1 MRNQIKT
8 LSLGEEY
15 DFFKMN
21 KYERKAQAIYNKK
34 NEKIIKMS
42 LYIFYIFSSIY
53 IFFLF
58 NLLEMN
64 YLILTFG
71 LLIVGEIILIILSF
85 HLGTLYE
92 RKIKDEDYISA
103 KKVMEEYRKDCYDFQ
118 IKKNLKKCLDE
129 SKGYS
134 DILKEMK
141 IKLEKKE
148 VEENA

>member
-21 KYERKAQAIYNKK
+21 KPERKAQAIYNKK

-42 LYIFYIFSSIY
+42 LYIFYMFSSIY
-53 IFFLF
+53 IFSLF
-58 NLLEMN
+58 NFLGMN
-64 YLILTFG
+64 FG
-71 LLIVGEIILIILSF
+71 LLIVGEIILMILSSY
-85 HLGTLYE
+85 LATLYE

-118 IKKNLKKCLDE
+118 IKSNLKKILNE
-129 SKGYS
+129 SIEHS
-134 DILKEMK
+134 QHIKETREYFGM
-141 IKLEKKE
+141 IEK
-148 VEENA
+148 

>member
-21 KYERKAQAIYNKK
+21 KPERKAQAIYNKK

-42 LYIFYIFSSIY
+42 LYIFYMFSSIY
-53 IFFLF
+53 IFSLF
-58 NLLEMN
+58 NLLGMN
-64 YLILTFG
+64 YLILIFE

-92 RKIKDEDYISA
+92 KKIKDEDYISA

-118 IKKNLKKCLDE
+118 IKNNSKK
-129 SKGYS
+129 
-134 DILKEMK
+134 ILKEMIEHSQH
-141 IKLEKKE
+141 IKETREYFGMIEK
-148 VEENA
+148 

>member
-34 NEKIIKMS
+34 NKKIIKMS

-118 IKKNLKKCLDE
+118 IKK
-129 SKGYS
+129 
-134 DILKEMK
+134 I
-141 IKLEKKE
+141 
-148 VEENA
+148 

>member
-21 KYERKAQAIYNKK
+21 KPERKAQAIYNKK

-42 LYIFYIFSSIY
+42 TCVFCILSSIY
-53 IFFLF
+53 IFSLF
-58 NLLEMN
+58 NFLGMN
-64 YLILTFG
+64 YLILIFG

-92 RKIKDEDYISA
+92 KKIKDEDYISA

-118 IKKNLKKCLDE
+118 IKNNLKKILNE
-129 SKGYS
+129 SIEYS
-134 DILKEMK
+134 QHIKETREYFGM
-141 IKLEKKE
+141 IEK
-148 VEENA
+148 